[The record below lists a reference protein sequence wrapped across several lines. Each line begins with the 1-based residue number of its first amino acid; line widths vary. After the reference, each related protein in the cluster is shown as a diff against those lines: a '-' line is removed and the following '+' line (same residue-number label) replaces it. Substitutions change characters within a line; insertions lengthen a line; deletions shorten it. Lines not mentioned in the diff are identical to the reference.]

1 MGVILA
7 AGDGV
12 RMEPF
17 SRELPKPLLP
27 VLGRPVV
34 EHQLALLRT
43 LGVEDVVIVVGRAGE
58 AIEAALAERAP
69 EGLRLRYVEQ
79 AAPRGIAHAV
89 GVTEPL
95 VDRPFVLLL
104 GDIFLRTRAPERL
117 RAMHAEGHAAVL
129 AATEEDD
136 PEKIRRNFAIVTGP
150 DGAVRRVIEKPR
162 HPPTRLKGCGLYL
175 FDLPFFDAIRRTPRS
190 ALRDEFELT
199 DAIQIFIDDG
209 HRVGVADIVEDD
221 VNLTHPRDL
230 WERNLREL
238 ARAGW
243 ERWVDP
249 TARVHP
255 EATLRRAV
263 VGPGARIGPVRVEDA
278 LVFGGA
284 ELREDAVRCV
294 VTPGG
299 RVTFEEDPT

>member
-129 AATEEDD
+129 AATPSALDWRCASSKD
-136 PEKIRRNFAIVTGP
+136 VTSLKTDASGKRKTGRSASPRRCPVEARPSSATAFSAAYPMSST
-150 DGAVRRVIEKPR
+150 ASKSTTLSCHRS
-162 HPPTRLKGCGLYL
+162 H
-175 FDLPFFDAIRRTPRS
+175 RRTG
-190 ALRDEFELT
+190 DT
-199 DAIQIFIDDG
+199 
-209 HRVGVADIVEDD
+209 
-221 VNLTHPRDL
+221 
-230 WERNLREL
+230 
-238 ARAGW
+238 
-243 ERWVDP
+243 
-249 TARVHP
+249 
-255 EATLRRAV
+255 ATLA
-263 VGPGARIGPVRVEDA
+263 PMKPAKHSVRVRSR
-278 LVFGGA
+278 V
-284 ELREDAVRCV
+284 REAPCSA
-294 VTPGG
+294 
-299 RVTFEEDPT
+299 